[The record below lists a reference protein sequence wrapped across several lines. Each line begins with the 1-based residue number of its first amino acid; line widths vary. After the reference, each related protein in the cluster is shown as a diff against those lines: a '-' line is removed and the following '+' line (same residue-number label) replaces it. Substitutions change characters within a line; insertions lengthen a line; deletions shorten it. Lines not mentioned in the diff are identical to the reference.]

1 MRQITIVTPDRPG
14 LVAEITE
21 LLAAGGID
29 IETFDAEA
37 LCGTA
42 VVRLTVDQ
50 DDKAVLAL
58 HDKGFSPVSEDAML
72 VRMEDRPGALA
83 AVARRFRDAG
93 VNIHS
98 LRIIST
104 SGGQTVAAISTERT
118 AEAVALV
125 KDILIS

>member
-1 MRQITIVTPDRPG
+1 MRQLTIVTPDRPG

-21 LLAAGGID
+21 LLAADGID

-37 LCGTA
+37 VCGTA

-50 DDKAVLAL
+50 DDKAIQAL
-58 HDKGFSPVSEDAML
+58 HRQGFSPVSEDAML
-72 VRMEDRPGALA
+72 VRLEDRPGSLA
-83 AVARRFRDAG
+83 AIARRFRDAG
-93 VNIHS
+93 VSIHS

-118 AEAVALV
+118 AEALALV